1 MKKNLSIII
10 TLYKT
15 PSKMLNNL
23 VQYKDFKLFIFDHDI
38 QNNKSKISSILKK
51 KFYYNFSK
59 YNVGLSRAT
68 NFLISKVKTKYFLF
82 TQADIKI
89 SKKSISALL
98 SAFRQDKNI
107 IFAAPVLKK
116 SFTKGIKAKLQY
128 QNDLDASVMMCD
140 TKKVKKLGFF
150 DENFFLY
157 WEDKDLMQRVKKSS
171 FKMVKVLHSNAV
183 HLGGKSTQDDNNTKL
198 VRKINFKYGEFVF
211 DLKYKRLRLLKIIRN
226 FFKNSIF
233 LIFNIF
239 FFNKSGL
246 INNYSNIA
254 GTLKFIYNFLFKKI
268 KFK

>member
-1 MKKNLSIII
+1 
-10 TLYKT
+10 
-15 PSKMLNNL
+15 MLNNL

-38 QNNKSKISSILKK
+38 QNNKSKISSILQR

-59 YNVGLSRAT
+59 YNVGLSKAT

-116 SFTKGIKAKLQY
+116 SFSKATKAKFQY

-140 TKKVKKLGFF
+140 TTKVKKLGFF

-157 WEDKDLMQRVKKSS
+157 WEDKDLMERVNKSNFKNKGRIFVQR
-171 FKMVKVLHSNAV
+171 
-183 HLGGKSTQDDNNTKL
+183 ST
-198 VRKINFKYGEFVF
+198 VRKA
-211 DLKYKRLRLLKIIRN
+211 LRLIENAL
-226 FFKNSIF
+226 
-233 LIFNIF
+233 
-239 FFNKSGL
+239 
-246 INNYSNIA
+246 
-254 GTLKFIYNFLFKKI
+254 
-268 KFK
+268 

>member
-38 QNNKSKISSILKK
+38 QNNKSKISSILQR

-59 YNVGLSRAT
+59 YNVGLSKAT

-116 SFTKGIKAKLQY
+116 SFTKGIKAKFQY

-140 TKKVKKLGFF
+140 TKKVK
-150 DENFFLY
+150 N
-157 WEDKDLMQRVKKSS
+157 
-171 FKMVKVLHSNAV
+171 
-183 HLGGKSTQDDNNTKL
+183 
-198 VRKINFKYGEFVF
+198 
-211 DLKYKRLRLLKIIRN
+211 
-226 FFKNSIF
+226 
-233 LIFNIF
+233 
-239 FFNKSGL
+239 
-246 INNYSNIA
+246 
-254 GTLKFIYNFLFKKI
+254 
-268 KFK
+268 

>member
-1 MKKNLSIII
+1 
-10 TLYKT
+10 
-15 PSKMLNNL
+15 MLNNL
-23 VQYKDFKLFIFDHDI
+23 LQYKDFKLFIFDHDI
-38 QNNKSKISSILKK
+38 QNNKSKISSILQK

-59 YNVGLSRAT
+59 YNVGLSKAT

-116 SFTKGIKAKLQY
+116 SFTKGIKAKFQY

-157 WEDKDLMQRVKKSS
+157 WEDKDLMQRAKKSR

-183 HLGGKSTQDDNNTKL
+183 HLGGKSTQRDTNTKL

-233 LIFNIF
+233 LIFIIF
-239 FFNKSGL
+239 LFNKSGL

>member
-1 MKKNLSIII
+1 M
-10 TLYKT
+10 
-15 PSKMLNNL
+15 
-23 VQYKDFKLFIFDHDI
+23 
-38 QNNKSKISSILKK
+38 
-51 KFYYNFSK
+51 
-59 YNVGLSRAT
+59 
-68 NFLISKVKTKYFLF
+68 
-82 TQADIKI
+82 
-89 SKKSISALL
+89 L
-98 SAFRQDKNI
+98 SAFRHDKNI

-157 WEDKDLMQRVKKSS
+157 WEDKDLMQRAKKSN

-183 HLGGKSTQDDNNTKL
+183 HLGGKSTQKDTNTKL

-211 DLKYKRLRLLKIIRN
+211 DLKYKKLRLVKIIRN

>member
-1 MKKNLSIII
+1 M
-10 TLYKT
+10 
-15 PSKMLNNL
+15 
-23 VQYKDFKLFIFDHDI
+23 
-38 QNNKSKISSILKK
+38 
-51 KFYYNFSK
+51 
-59 YNVGLSRAT
+59 GLSKAT

-116 SFTKGIKAKLQY
+116 SFTKGIKAKFQY

-157 WEDKDLMQRVKKSS
+157 WEDKDLMQRAKKSR

-183 HLGGKSTQDDNNTKL
+183 HLGGKSTQKDTNTKL

-211 DLKYKRLRLLKIIRN
+211 DLKYKKLRLLKIIRN

-239 FFNKSGL
+239 LFNKSGL

>member
-1 MKKNLSIII
+1 M
-10 TLYKT
+10 
-15 PSKMLNNL
+15 
-23 VQYKDFKLFIFDHDI
+23 
-38 QNNKSKISSILKK
+38 
-51 KFYYNFSK
+51 
-59 YNVGLSRAT
+59 GLSKAT

-116 SFTKGIKAKLQY
+116 SFTKGTKAKFQY
-128 QNDLDASVMMCD
+128 QNDLDASVIMCD

-157 WEDKDLMQRVKKSS
+157 WEDKDLMQRAKKSR

-183 HLGGKSTQDDNNTKL
+183 HLGGKSTQKDTNTKL

-211 DLKYKRLRLLKIIRN
+211 DLKYKKLRLLKIIRN

-239 FFNKSGL
+239 LFNKSGL

>member
-1 MKKNLSIII
+1 
-10 TLYKT
+10 
-15 PSKMLNNL
+15 MLNNL

-38 QNNKSKISSILKK
+38 QNNKSKISSILQR

-59 YNVGLSRAT
+59 YNVGLSKAT

-116 SFTKGIKAKLQY
+116 SFTKGIKAKFQY

-157 WEDKDLMQRVKKSS
+157 WEDKDLMQRAKKSR

-183 HLGGKSTQDDNNTKL
+183 HLGGKSTQKDTNTKL

-211 DLKYKRLRLLKIIRN
+211 DLKYKKLRLLKIIRN

-239 FFNKSGL
+239 LFNKSGL

>member
-1 MKKNLSIII
+1 
-10 TLYKT
+10 
-15 PSKMLNNL
+15 MLNNL

-59 YNVGLSRAT
+59 YNVGLSKAT

-89 SKKSISALL
+89 SKKSIYALL

-150 DENFFLY
+150 DENFFY
-157 WEDKDLMQRVKKSS
+157 IW
-171 FKMVKVLHSNAV
+171 
-183 HLGGKSTQDDNNTKL
+183 
-198 VRKINFKYGEFVF
+198 
-211 DLKYKRLRLLKIIRN
+211 
-226 FFKNSIF
+226 
-233 LIFNIF
+233 
-239 FFNKSGL
+239 
-246 INNYSNIA
+246 
-254 GTLKFIYNFLFKKI
+254 KI
-268 KFK
+268 KI

>member
-1 MKKNLSIII
+1 
-10 TLYKT
+10 
-15 PSKMLNNL
+15 MLNNL

-59 YNVGLSRAT
+59 FNVGLSKAT

-116 SFTKGIKAKLQY
+116 SFTKGIKAKFQY

-157 WEDKDLMQRVKKSS
+157 WEDKDLMQRAKKSN

-183 HLGGKSTQDDNNTKL
+183 HLGGKSTQKDTNTKL

-239 FFNKSGL
+239 LFNKSGL